1 MKNLT
6 RHRKIIL
13 ENMKSRTDHPTAKM
27 VYDSARSLTDKL
39 SFATVYNSLEYLV
52 STGLIKKMDSDSE
65 SARYDA
71 MLDNH
76 AHLICKSCGEV
87 LDYPSLDIMNQIQ
100 LDNFHFHSDDV
111 SITIRGVCSN
121 CSDRG
126 HIENK

>member
-13 ENMKSRTDHPTAKM
+13 ENMKSRMDHPTAKM

-52 STGLIKKMDSDSE
+52 EAGLIKKLDIDSE

-71 MLDNH
+71 MLESH
-76 AHLICKSCGEV
+76 AHLICKSCGTV
-87 LDYPSLDIMNQIQ
+87 MDHPNQEILNHMKISHFQ
-100 LDNFHFHSDDV
+100 FHSEDI
-111 SITIRGVCSN
+111 SITIRGN
-121 CSDRG
+121 CKECREHSIRT
-126 HIENK
+126 